1 MSGNSNRPSKRRY
14 KAMLEDVA
22 KRVRYAIYSGDDA
35 NPYPADDKRYERF
48 AKQLVHARW
57 MDADFRDMCE
67 ITGTDT
73 SGWKLRH
80 HPKPGPV
87 VPMERLI

>member
-1 MSGNSNRPSKRRY
+1 MPGNNRPSKRRY

-22 KRVRYAIYSGDDA
+22 KRVQYAVYSGDDA
-35 NPYPADDKRYERF
+35 NPYPTDDKRHERF
-48 AKQLVHARW
+48 TKQLVHARW
-57 MDADFRDMCE
+57 AASEFQDLCEDM
-67 ITGTDT
+67 GTDT

-80 HPKPGPV
+80 HPEPGPV